1 MLLPSGNSSA
11 HYREVSL
18 TAHLVASGPPGAPSC
33 ACGPA
38 SQWRDSW
45 FVTHD
50 MTCVSPA
57 EMQYLRRQS
66 QSCSI
71 SLTIMCRRAA
81 SMTLVLT
88 GACNGRETHPAGTQA
103 ILTQVNGPV
112 WPKTRLLQMRED
124 CRPRLRVSWSYCR
137 HVVAGSLEGVL
148 LVTEPGVV
156 FTKDWVVDF
165 VLDVAG
171 YTVNNNLLVGCIVE
185 PSCGDGAF
193 PGRIV
198 SRLCE
203 RAVQDDALAVEHLLP
218 CVRAFDLD
226 DASVSASRM
235 AIRRILSRFGL
246 SEADSKRLAD
256 AWVSQ
261 GDFLMANV
269 PAARWVVGNPHTCAR
284 H

>member
-1 MLLPSGNSSA
+1 MLLPSGSSSA
-11 HYREVSL
+11 RYREVSL
-18 TAHLVASGPPGAPSC
+18 TAHLVGCGPSGAPSC

-57 EMQYLRRQS
+57 EMLYLRRQS

-156 FTKDWVVDF
+156 LPRIGLSTSSSMLRD
-165 VLDVAG
+165 
-171 YTVNNNLLVGCIVE
+171 T
-185 PSCGDGAF
+185 PSITTCWLA
-193 PGRIV
+193 V
-198 SRLCE
+198 SLSRL
-203 RAVQDDALAVEHLLP
+203 AVTVRSLAVL
-218 CVRAFDLD
+218 CRAYANERF
-226 DASVSASRM
+226 RM
-235 AIRRILSRFGL
+235 TPWQLSISCR
-246 SEADSKRLAD
+246 A
-256 AWVSQ
+256 
-261 GDFLMANV
+261 
-269 PAARWVVGNPHTCAR
+269 
-284 H
+284 

>member
-1 MLLPSGNSSA
+1 M
-11 HYREVSL
+11 
-18 TAHLVASGPPGAPSC
+18 
-33 ACGPA
+33 
-38 SQWRDSW
+38 
-45 FVTHD
+45 
-50 MTCVSPA
+50 
-57 EMQYLRRQS
+57 
-66 QSCSI
+66 
-71 SLTIMCRRAA
+71 
-81 SMTLVLT
+81 
-88 GACNGRETHPAGTQA
+88 
-103 ILTQVNGPV
+103 
-112 WPKTRLLQMRED
+112 
-124 CRPRLRVSWSYCR
+124 
-137 HVVAGSLEGVL
+137 
-148 LVTEPGVV
+148 TEPGVV

-193 PGRIV
+193 LGRIV

-226 DASVSASRM
+226 DASVSASRI

-246 SEADSKRLAD
+246 SEAGPKRLAD